1 MNIRCKRQ
9 GFGAPALAKARE
21 TARMQGFECLRLFVA
36 GSNIPAIQ
44 FYKKA
49 GLLEQRATMTKY
61 SRTVAL
67 LYANTAMKWQFRNS
81 PVRLTPK
88 KGAFFFIPIFR
99 QFFSSKI

>member
-44 FYKKA
+44 FYKKS
-49 GLLEQRATMTKY
+49 GFSLATGCY
-61 SRTVAL
+61 DEVFADDCSAL
-67 LYANTAMKWQFRNS
+67 REYGYEMA
-81 PVRLTPK
+81 V
-88 KGAFFFIPIFR
+88 
-99 QFFSSKI
+99 